1 MTIDLNADL
10 GEGVGP
16 WPMAD
21 DAAMVP
27 LVTSASIACG
37 FHAGDPTTARR
48 ACAAAAAA
56 GTVVGAHVG
65 YRDLTGFGRRFV
77 DVAPDELVDELVY
90 QVGALRAV
98 AAAAGAAVAYVK
110 PHGALY
116 HAIVHHREQARAVV
130 RALVDLGGDLP
141 LVTLP
146 HGVVAAE
153 ARAAGLRVVG
163 EAFADRAYAPDGT
176 LVPRDQSGSVLDD
189 PAAIAQR
196 VVRLARGEGVEA
208 IDGTV
213 LRPDIE
219 TVCLHGD
226 TPGAL
231 ALARAVRGALDAAD
245 VPVRSFM

>member
-1 MTIDLNADL
+1 MAIDLNADL
-10 GEGVGP
+10 GEGLGP

-21 DAAMVP
+21 DAALVP
-27 LVTSASIACG
+27 LVTSASVACG

-65 YRDLTGFGRRFV
+65 YRDLVGFGRRFV
-77 DVAPDELVDELVY
+77 DVAPDELADEVVY
-90 QVGALRAV
+90 QVGALQAV
-98 AAAAGAAVAYVK
+98 ARAAGTTVAYVK

-116 HAIVHHREQARAVV
+116 HAVLDHPGQAGAVV
-130 RALVDLGGDLP
+130 RALQDLGGDLP

-146 HGVVAAE
+146 HGLVATE

-176 LVPRDQSGSVLDD
+176 LVPRTQGGAVLTDASVV
-189 PAAIAQR
+189 AER
-196 VVRLARGEGVEA
+196 VVRLARGAGVEA
-208 IDGTV
+208 ADGT
-213 LRPDIE
+213 LLHPDVQ

-226 TPGAL
+226 TPGAV
-231 ALARAVRGALDAAD
+231 AIARAVREALDAAG
-245 VPVRSFM
+245 VPVRSFV